1 MPSDCPGGGH
11 LCGSGWDGGMQQ
23 EVSDFVS
30 DMRYMHRYLKFNKKY
45 SFFFCIKDID
55 YYYFCVKSIMDASK
69 YSLFSSQKFAIL

>member
-30 DMRYMHRYLKFNKKY
+30 DMRYMHQYLKFNQKY
-45 SFFFCIKDID
+45 SFFCIKENY
-55 YYYFCVKSIMDASK
+55 YYYFV
-69 YSLFSSQKFAIL
+69 